1 MGGLRQFNAKESAD
15 KAVHELYEK
24 VWPKGGKMLVTD
36 YIDLATMNGL
46 ISKKQYAGNNPKSV
60 SRLGSKGRNC
70 QRGRHQKRGGN
81 FAYRYISF
89 E

>member
-1 MGGLRQFNAKESAD
+1 MDQPDPVALHGGSMGGLRQFNAKESAD

-46 ISKKQYAGNNPKSV
+46 ISKKQ
-60 SRLGSKGRNC
+60 
-70 QRGRHQKRGGN
+70 
-81 FAYRYISF
+81 
-89 E
+89 